1 MKLTWFSLGLSLQPD
16 AQPSNE
22 TKNSL
27 RMKPNTS
34 KGERKGLHSC
44 TCPRGQLS
52 FEQGGRSV
60 FVVWGKSRGHHDILW
75 YKRNGKQLG
84 TNSSVCKQKGVAGGT
99 YTPHTLG
106 PLEELGLDTHTATKL
121 ALKLHAHSVQYAD
134 IHASTRRALD
144 KTPLNSHHRD
154 QARAIASN
162 PSDPH

>member
-1 MKLTWFSLGLSLQPD
+1 MVQTEWQTAWNKLKCLQ
-16 AQPSNE
+16 AE
-22 TKNSL
+22 
-27 RMKPNTS
+27 
-34 KGERKGLHSC
+34 GLHSVIPAC
-44 TCPRGQLS
+44 KGSLLS
-52 FEQGGRSV
+52 WQGSSSHPPSWSYGT
-60 FVVWGKSRGHHDILW
+60 IL
-75 YKRNGKQLG
+75 L
-84 TNSSVCKQKGVAGGT
+84 GVAGGT